1 MNWKNVLYLMRVER
15 KSGRLIRGIKA
26 TKYRENTFLAY
37 WPYWTAAI
45 IGVLG
50 GLLANFIASAAYSQG
65 VPTGLPPLGEGTLS
79 FFTVLPTLVLVASL
93 IFTLLQQIQLAG
105 IKASSQ
111 VMYWMPVTWQEHT
124 LASILANLLGW
135 PVALVTGLS
144 AGVIVFS
151 AFNGLILQAL
161 LTTVIMAAAAFMASS
176 ITESLRILQVRFTGA
191 VYKSSG
197 RGAIWIRLIGTLLFF
212 ILFYVFYFY
221 ITQGFTSF
229 ITNLTA
235 AQNVAWYVPFIWPA
249 LLLSYIIKG
258 LFLQGLLFAA
268 LSALFITGLYYLAVS
283 LNIRFGLYEPPA
295 ITVQKSGIYAP
306 KTGLLG
312 KLGFSNVEAALIRK
326 DLRAFTRRREL
337 IGVYI
342 APIIMIIIPLMNS
355 LGVINQGS
363 GATEASI
370 IFLGIIFLLPAGFM
384 AMLLGQVLI
393 GEEGQSVWRIYAS
406 PISPKNLVRS
416 KYFFVTLFSTIILLI
431 SGTVGIVFYH
441 PTLNQ
446 AIVAFIE
453 TFFIVLAV
461 GSISLSIGFKGADFS
476 ETRRARMIRQE
487 WSLIGVIVCAV
498 AGAAVLAP
506 LVPYVIASFASS
518 FIPGLS
524 ASSFNLAISV
534 IISGVISLA
543 ITAVFYRIN
552 IGLAQDLLRK
562 AEV

>member
-1 MNWKNVLYLMRVER
+1 MNWKNVLFLMRVER
-15 KSGRLIRGIKA
+15 KSGRLLRGIKA

-461 GSISLSIGFKGADFS
+461 GSISLSIGFKGPDFS

-487 WSLIGVIVCAV
+487 WSLIGVVVCAV

-534 IISGVISLA
+534 IISGVISLV

-552 IGLAQDLLRK
+552 INSANDLLRK
-562 AEV
+562 AEI